1 MWRRSTERLAG
12 MMERWKL
19 EVQRTMRLVSE
30 EVGKEGAKRHEI
42 AVKQGMDGV
51 RKEGEEGKRKVS
63 EAGEKKRRRGITES
77 SVIGWDLWRGI

>member
-30 EVGKEGAKRHEI
+30 EDGKEGAKRHEI

-51 RKEGEEGKRKVS
+51 RKEGGRREEEGIGSWREK
-63 EAGEKKRRRGITES
+63 EKKRNYGE
-77 SVIGWDLWRGI
+77 